1 MRLIHFKGEFGSN
14 GHLIVID
21 GTFETVEEKKGGC
34 GGRQIIMDE
43 YFYDAIFTA
52 QQQLSLLQV
61 CI

>member
-1 MRLIHFKGEFGSN
+1 MRLIHFKGELGSN

-21 GTFETVEEKKGGC
+21 GTFETVEEKKGA
-34 GGRQIIMDE
+34 RQIIMDE

-52 QQQLSLLQV
+52 QQQLSLLQA

>member
-1 MRLIHFKGEFGSN
+1 MRLIHFKGELGSN
-14 GHLIVID
+14 GHLIVTD
-21 GTFETVEEKKGGC
+21 GTSEKR

-52 QQQLSLLQV
+52 QQQLSLRQA